1 MSTDQTTPPPA
12 SATLAGVRGTA
23 EPAEAAD
30 AAAGVELAGTE
41 SAGSDP
47 IAGPADDLA
56 ARSAGDHAA
65 GPITAGSGGEQAV
78 SGDRSGVATPGAAG
92 DRSAGA
98 ASDQPGVAAVGAA
111 ADGDRSGVA
120 SPDPVISAGEP
131 ARQPV
136 GSSWQAEASGQLV
149 AMSFPG
155 ARRIAGWLFWVVFPL
170 LCIVAIQTSV
180 SNVADH
186 LGKKPTGIRGSFV
199 VQPRSCSQG
208 FCSFGGLFTS
218 DDHTIKNLPLLGDP
232 RWHTADVLRVTY
244 DPRSV
249 EVTALPGHW
258 DPTPSVM
265 AAIGALTYLVL
276 LGYFVREQRRAGRS
290 WRRLASSA

>member
-12 SATLAGVRGTA
+12 SATLTGTA
-23 EPAEAAD
+23 GTAD
-30 AAAGVELAGTE
+30 AGLDEAGLDEAGLDEAGLGDPGTDGADVDSVGQDRVGQDGVSQDSVGTE
-41 SAGSDP
+41 ERFGADGSVGP
-47 IAGPADDLA
+47 GGIAAEPVAAGPADHQPA
-56 ARSAGDHAA
+56 VGPA
-65 GPITAGSGGEQAV
+65 GPTSV
-78 SGDRSGVATPGAAG
+78 
-92 DRSAGA
+92 
-98 ASDQPGVAAVGAA
+98 
-111 ADGDRSGVA
+111 
-120 SPDPVISAGEP
+120 EP
-131 ARQPV
+131 ARQPT
-136 GSSWQAEASGQLV
+136 GSSWQAEASGRLV

-155 ARRIAGWLFWVVFPL
+155 ARRVAGWLFWVVFPL
-170 LCIVAIQTSV
+170 LCIAAIQTSV

-186 LGKKPTGIRGSFV
+186 LGKKPTGIRGTFV

-218 DDHTIKNLPLLGDP
+218 DDHTIRNLPLLGDP
-232 RWHTADVLRVTY
+232 RWHTADVHRVTY

-265 AAIGALTYLVL
+265 ATFGALTYLVL
-276 LGYFVREQRRAGRS
+276 LGYFVREQRRSGRP

>member
-12 SATLAGVRGTA
+12 SATLAGTAGITGTA
-23 EPAEAAD
+23 DAGLNDAGLNDADLDSTNPDDSRTDSGGVADAGTDQARRDSVGAEDGSAVGSSVEPVGTATEPA
-30 AAAGVELAGTE
+30 AAAPADNQPAVDLAG
-41 SAGSDP
+41 
-47 IAGPADDLA
+47 
-56 ARSAGDHAA
+56 
-65 GPITAGSGGEQAV
+65 QASV
-78 SGDRSGVATPGAAG
+78 
-92 DRSAGA
+92 
-98 ASDQPGVAAVGAA
+98 
-111 ADGDRSGVA
+111 
-120 SPDPVISAGEP
+120 EP
-131 ARQPV
+131 ARQPI
-136 GSSWQAEASGQLV
+136 GSSWQAEASGRLV

-155 ARRIAGWLFWVVFPL
+155 ARRVAGWLFWVVFPL
-170 LCIVAIQTSV
+170 LCIAAIQTSV

-186 LGKKPTGIRGSFV
+186 LGKKPTGIRGTFV

-218 DDHTIKNLPLLGDP
+218 DDHTIRNLPLLGDP
-232 RWHTADVLRVTY
+232 RWHTADVHRVTY

-249 EVTALPGHW
+249 EVAALPGHW

-265 AAIGALTYLVL
+265 AAFGALTYLVL

>member
-12 SATLAGVRGTA
+12 SATLAGVRGSA
-23 EPAEAAD
+23 ESAEAAD
-30 AAAGVELAGTE
+30 EAAAIELAGTE

-47 IAGPADDLA
+47 IAGPAGEHD
-56 ARSAGDHAA
+56 SGSTGDHPA
-65 GPITAGSGGEQAV
+65 GPVTAGSGGEQAA
-78 SGDRSGVATPGAAG
+78 SGDRSSGAAPEAAGASDRSGVAAP
-92 DRSAGA
+92 
-98 ASDQPGVAAVGAA
+98 GAA
-111 ADGDRSGVA
+111 ADGDRSGAA

-186 LGKKPTGIRGSFV
+186 LGNKPTGIRGSFV

-258 DPTPSVM
+258 DSDPVSDGCHRSAHLPG
-265 AAIGALTYLVL
+265 AARL
-276 LGYFVREQRRAGRS
+276 LRP
-290 WRRLASSA
+290 